1 MKPGGLSREDHRAVE
16 ILEETTKLTDDGHY
30 QTGLLWKQSDIELPN
45 KREQHMEQAE
55 NRLMNLK
62 FKRHT
67 NYEEI
72 YGTTMNEYIKKNTHE
87 SYHMKRRKNLDHVLG
102 TCHILE

>member
-45 KREQHMEQAE
+45 NREQQEQAE

-72 YGTTMNEYIKKNTHE
+72 YGTTMNEYIKKTRT
-87 SYHMKRRKNLDHVLG
+87 KVI
-102 TCHILE
+102 T